1 MLCIFRD
8 AFSIAI
14 TQNESQQLNFGS
26 AGRQRR
32 RREEGHRECLIICL
46 RYFLIWSAKYR
57 SQRQTQTC
65 GLSSDNNSWHHQQ
78 GEMLPKETERE
89 REREGNMPAFL
100 NISARAA
107 QPVVL
112 RLSHFPRRQG
122 GELSGQ
128 QKILWLCI
136 NNNADRTRRNYY
148 LCKCCHLF
156 TTNTLCLH
164 STQCILWVLT

>member
-1 MLCIFRD
+1 MYLFSCIWQMWGQLPACLPASLCFVSSACSCSCCCCCCGCIWQPPGRRRTICLQYVQCVCACVCMLCIFRD

-78 GEMLPKETERE
+78 GEMLPKETEWE
-89 REREGNMPAFL
+89 KENE
-100 NISARAA
+100 
-107 QPVVL
+107 
-112 RLSHFPRRQG
+112 
-122 GELSGQ
+122 
-128 QKILWLCI
+128 
-136 NNNADRTRRNYY
+136 T
-148 LCKCCHLF
+148 
-156 TTNTLCLH
+156 CLH
-164 STQCILWVLT
+164 F